1 MLKVNEGYN
10 DPYGVD
16 DKIKEWYRD
25 EVVKFMNSPKGEKFR
40 NNINDEYRDLYSSGH
55 RMSEYD
61 TLEYLY
67 RKYVKGLSVDNS
79 VDDKTTGV
87 KNTLITLFERSIKEN
102 QRINNEIKSFLNN
115 PRISAFDKQTLRSVL
130 SVSELIY
137 EKLKSFGKIE
147 NLIDAELI
155 LQKIKTINDVITNSR
170 WDFYDY
176 IKGKKDVSDFK
187 SLNNLTK
194 YSPDELK
201 SKLSTDLRGTIRK
214 NPFVYRPIFK
224 IISK

>member
-1 MLKVNEGYN
+1 VGER
-10 DPYGVD
+10 
-16 DKIKEWYRD
+16 YRD
-25 EVVKFMNSPKGEKFR
+25 D
-40 NNINDEYRDLYSSGH
+40 INREYSNLQSERG
-55 RMSEYD
+55 MSEYD
-61 TLEYLY
+61 TLEFLY
-67 RKYVKGLSVDNS
+67 NKYIKGVNLTVDG
-79 VDDKTTGV
+79 DDKTIGIKT
-87 KNTLITLFERSIKEN
+87 TLITLFERSIKEN

-176 IKGKKDVSDFK
+176 IKGKKDVFDFK
-187 SLNNLTK
+187 SGTRTK
-194 YSPDELK
+194 EGADK
-201 SKLSTDLRGTIRK
+201 FRSKLSTSVEEIK
-214 NPFVYRPIFK
+214 NLINK
-224 IISK
+224 I

>member
-1 MLKVNEGYN
+1 MNSTEGR
-10 DPYGVD
+10 
-16 DKIKEWYRD
+16 IYRD
-25 EVVKFMNSPKGEKFR
+25 DINSK
-40 NNINDEYRDLYSSGH
+40 YSNLQSERG
-55 RMSEYD
+55 MSEYD
-61 TLEYLY
+61 TLEFLY
-67 RKYVKGLSVDNS
+67 NKYIKGVNLTVDGN
-79 VDDKTTGV
+79 DKTTGV

-176 IKGKKDVSDFK
+176 IKGKKDVFDFK
-187 SLNNLTK
+187 SGTRTK
-194 YSPDELK
+194 EGADK
-201 SKLSTDLRGTIRK
+201 FRSKLSTSVEEIK
-214 NPFVYRPIFK
+214 NLINK
-224 IISK
+224 I